1 MKKGCLVL
9 FLVLSAATTLHAGHP
24 HRHHI
29 VHRPVVKVV
38 QVPART
44 GRVDINCNRKK
55 AEVYVNGAY
64 VGTAGAFDGWPG
76 KLHLRG
82 GTHRI
87 VIVSNGVAVT
97 KKVRVTV
104 GKEVDLNVRFD

>member
-1 MKKGCLVL
+1 MKKSCLVL
-9 FLVLSAATTLHAGHP
+9 FLILSAVAVVHAGHP
-24 HRHHI
+24 RHRHI

-38 QVPART
+38 QVPAKT

-55 AEVYVNGAY
+55 ADVYVNGTY
-64 VGTAGAFDGWPG
+64 VGIAGSYDGWPG
-76 KLHLRG
+76 KLHLRA

-87 VIVSNGVAVT
+87 VIVSDGVAVT

-104 GKEVDLNVRFD
+104 GREVDLNIEFK